1 MLWVIHIFD
10 TQDLDDYPNEAQNY
24 AKSGLISLSLTI
36 VNVIFI
42 IIASMLMFRLKE
54 VRFNL
59 VVNVESNLNS
69 VVNITSFSH
78 IYAHYT
84 YLLFCYCM

>member
-1 MLWVIHIFD
+1 MLWVIHFCD
-10 TQDLDDYPNEAQNY
+10 TQPDYPNEAQNY

-69 VVNITSFSH
+69 VINIPSFSH